1 MIPRPDSPMYPRPP
15 APAPFTFHEWWW
27 RAEIDLPCGF
37 SLAEAIHRPV
47 ECFYYFGA

>member
-27 RAEIDLPCGF
+27 RALIDLPCGL
-37 SLAEAIHRPV
+37 SLAEVTFHPD
-47 ECFYYFGA
+47 YLHYFGA